1 MTSPTGVPRV
11 VTTARTSQHK
21 VAKDQVQSFWRTRPG
36 VVTAAAGILSLAAVC
51 MGALSAAGVIRGASP
66 QSTRSAAKSRP
77 AQSSRG
83 TPGQARGTEPRFA
96 RITQYNGTWINP
108 DRRPDTV
115 ARVVIGG
122 YGPLVN
128 VHVFAACKPVDCD
141 WGISTPNFSEPLTA
155 LFDLGGGH
163 TEKRTMLLSQ
173 DATRL
178 ALTERSSVSGTNSY
192 SLHR

>member
-1 MTSPTGVPRV
+1 V
-11 VTTARTSQHK
+11 ARYQGK
-21 VAKDQVQSFWRTRPG
+21 SFWRTRPG
-36 VVTAAAGILSLAAVC
+36 VVTAAAGIVSLVAVC
-51 MGALSAAGVIRGASP
+51 IGALSAGGVTRGASP
-66 QSTRSAAKSRP
+66 QSTTSAAKSRP

-96 RITQYNGTWINP
+96 RITQYNGTWINADP
-108 DRRPDTV
+108 RPDAV

-141 WGISTPNFSEPLTA
+141 WGIRTPNFSEPLTA
-155 LFDLGGGH
+155 LFDLGDGH
-163 TEKRTMLLSQ
+163 TEKLTMLLSQ

-178 ALTERSSVSGTNSY
+178 ALTEQSSVSRTHSY